1 MKIMQETTEWPEGS
15 GDCNHIYIFEDYKAG
30 GRSDRAV
37 AYVPHG
43 VDPVQKFKTPL
54 DLDLRGRTFV
64 SVQ

>member
-1 MKIMQETTEWPEGS
+1 MKIMQETTQWPEGS

-30 GRSDRAV
+30 GRSAKAL

>member
-30 GRSDRAV
+30 GRSARAL

>member
-30 GRSDRAV
+30 GRSAKAV

-64 SVQ
+64 AVA

>member
-15 GDCNHIYIFEDYKAG
+15 GDCNHIYVFEDYRAG
-30 GRSDRAV
+30 GRSARAL